1 MAKTIPQ
8 AVREVCL
15 GLPEA
20 EEVESHGSPDFR
32 VRGKS
37 FATYVVNHHGDGR
50 VALWLKA
57 DLAVQAQRVAADPK
71 HCFVP
76 PYVGTRGWFGLR
88 LDQGVSWNKVAAH
101 VREAY
106 ERAAPPVLVAQ
117 MPRTLAVT
125 PPTRGL
131 TASELDPLAAPRAR
145 KILAGLRKLC
155 LGWPETAETRQF
167 GSPVWQVNAKT
178 FIWLRHAPTLCIY
191 TWVGVERQ
199 GLLVADERFHIP
211 AYLGANGWIA
221 LAVQKSA
228 NWDEIRTLAL
238 ESFRHFAPK
247 RVARL
252 VE

>member
-1 MAKTIPQ
+1 MPKTIPQ

-15 GLPEA
+15 CLPEA
-20 EEVESHGSPDFR
+20 LEVESHGSPDFR

-57 DLAVQAQRVAADPK
+57 DLAVQEQRVAADPK

-88 LDQGVSWNKVAAH
+88 LDQGVSWRKVAEL

-106 ERAAPPVLVAQ
+106 ERAAPPGLVAQ
-117 MPRTLAVT
+117 IPGTIRIS

-131 TASELDPLAAPRAR
+131 TASELDPIESPRAR
-145 KILAGLRKLC
+145 KILAPLRKLC
-155 LGWPETAETRQF
+155 LGWPETSETRQF
-167 GSPVWQVNAKT
+167 GSPVWQVGKKT
-178 FIWLRHAPTLCIY
+178 FVWLRHVPPLCIY

-199 GLLVADERFHIP
+199 GLMLGDERFHIP

-221 LAVQKSA
+221 LDVQKTA
-228 NWDEIRTLAL
+228 DWDEIRTLAHV
-238 ESFRHFAPK
+238 SFRHFAPK
-247 RVARL
+247 RIARL
-252 VE
+252 FD

>member
-15 GLPEA
+15 NLPESL
-20 EEVESHGSPDFR
+20 EVDSHGSPDFR
-32 VRGKS
+32 VHGKS

-50 VALWLKA
+50 VALWLRA
-57 DLAVQAQRVAADPK
+57 DLAGQQRRVAEDPK

-88 LDQGVSWNKVAAH
+88 LDQGVSWRKVAAL

-106 ERAAPPVLVAQ
+106 ERAAPPALVEQ
-117 MPRTLAVT
+117 MPEVVDIA

-131 TASELDPLAAPRAR
+131 TASELDPMQSPHAK
-145 KILAGLRKLC
+145 KILARSRKLC
-155 LGWPETAETRQF
+155 LDWPETAETRQF
-167 GSPVWQVNAKT
+167 GAPVWQVRKKT
-178 FIWLRHAPTLCIY
+178 FVWLRHAPMLSIY

-199 GLLVADERFHIP
+199 GLMLADERFHIP

-221 LAVQKSA
+221 LDVQKSA
-228 NWDEIRTLAL
+228 DWDEIRALAL
-238 ESFRHFAPK
+238 ASFRHFAPK
-247 RVARL
+247 GVARL

>member
-1 MAKTIPQ
+1 MPKTIPQ

-15 GLPEA
+15 ALPEA
-20 EEVESHGSPDFR
+20 VEVESHGSPDFR

-57 DLAVQAQRVAADPK
+57 DLAVQAALVAADPK

-88 LDQGVSWNKVAAH
+88 LDLGISWRTVAQR

-106 ERAAPPVLVAQ
+106 ERAAPPSLAAQ
-117 MPRTLAVT
+117 IPGTIAIAA
-125 PPTRGL
+125 PTRGL
-131 TASELDPLAAPRAR
+131 TASELDPLAAPRA
-145 KILAGLRKLC
+145 KKVLAGLRKLC
-155 LGWPETAETRQF
+155 LAWPETREAQQF
-167 GSPVWQVNAKT
+167 GAPVWQVGKKT
-178 FIWLRHAPTLCIY
+178 FLWLRHAPMLCIY
-191 TWVGVERQ
+191 AWIGVEQQ
-199 GLLVADERFHIP
+199 GLMLADRRFHIP

-221 LAVQKSA
+221 LDVQASA
-228 NWDEIRTLAL
+228 DWREIRALAL
-238 ESFRHFAPK
+238 GSFRHFAPK

-252 VE
+252 VA